1 MKVLKFSEKELFN
14 GDFILDLPEGE
25 FEVADEVIIDGDLL
39 SFKAVSDDEV
49 YNVGVVLDP
58 SKEELLKLLGFEP
71 NAFEVSVPDYVE
83 DIPDLTA
90 GEALSITWDT
100 YLITPEGDTYFITP
114 EE

>member
-39 SFKAVSDDEV
+39 SFEAVSDDEV
-49 YNVGVVLDP
+49 YNVGIVLDP

-71 NAFEVSVPDYVE
+71 NAFEVSAPDCVE

-90 GEALSITWDT
+90 GEALHLTWDT
-100 YLITPEGDTYFITP
+100 YLITPAE
-114 EE
+114 